1 MGPLARRL
9 GFGTLPAGAEAPTAR
24 TVRTF
29 TEVDV
34 RKILVPVDGSQ
45 ASHRAL
51 AHAIDWAH
59 ASGHLKLVLV
69 NVQQTLER
77 WQPGGLLNKEALHE
91 LQQLGEADAARA
103 RALVDAAGLTYEFT
117 VLYGQP
123 GEVIARVAKE
133 QGCVGIVMGTRG
145 LSDLEHVL
153 LGSTAH
159 KVIQLAEVPVTL
171 VK

>member
-1 MGPLARRL
+1 M
-9 GFGTLPAGAEAPTAR
+9 
-24 TVRTF
+24 
-29 TEVDV
+29 
-34 RKILVPVDGSQ
+34 RKILIPIDGSET
-45 ASHRAL
+45 SLRAL

-77 WQPGGLLNKEALHE
+77 WHAGGLLNKETLAQ
-91 LQQLGEADAARA
+91 LQQLGEADAVKALV
-103 RALVDAAGLTYEFT
+103 LVDAAGLTYEFM
-117 VLYGQP
+117 VLFGQP

-133 QGCVGIVMGTRG
+133 QGCVAIVMGTRG
-145 LSDLEHVL
+145 LSDLEHVF

>member
-1 MGPLARRL
+1 
-9 GFGTLPAGAEAPTAR
+9 
-24 TVRTF
+24 
-29 TEVDV
+29 V
-34 RKILVPVDGSQ
+34 RKILIPIDGSE
-45 ASHRAL
+45 ASLRAL

-59 ASGHLKLVLV
+59 ASGRLKLVLV

-77 WQPGGLLNKEALHE
+77 WYAGGLLNKEALAH
-91 LQQLGEADAARA
+91 LQQQGEADAAKA

-117 VLYGQP
+117 VLFGQP

-145 LSDLEHVL
+145 LSDLEHL
-153 LGSTAH
+153 FLGSTAH
-159 KVIQLAEVPVTL
+159 KVIQLSEVPVTL

>member
-1 MGPLARRL
+1 M
-9 GFGTLPAGAEAPTAR
+9 
-24 TVRTF
+24 
-29 TEVDV
+29 
-34 RKILVPVDGSQ
+34 RKILIPVDGSE
-45 ASHRAL
+45 AALRAL

-59 ASGHLKLVLV
+59 ASGRLKLVLV

-77 WQPGGLLNKEALHE
+77 WYAGGLLNREALAH
-91 LQQLGEADAARA
+91 LQQLGEADAAKA

-117 VLYGQP
+117 VLFGQP

-145 LSDLEHVL
+145 LSDLAHVF

-159 KVIQLAEVPVTL
+159 KVIQLSEVPVTL

>member
-1 MGPLARRL
+1 
-9 GFGTLPAGAEAPTAR
+9 
-24 TVRTF
+24 
-29 TEVDV
+29 V
-34 RKILVPVDGSQ
+34 RKVLIPIDGSE
-45 ASHRAL
+45 ASLRAL

-59 ASGHLKLVLV
+59 ASGRLKLVLV

-77 WQPGGLLNKEALHE
+77 WYAGGLLNKEALAH
-91 LQQLGEADAARA
+91 LQQQGEADAAKA

-117 VLYGQP
+117 VLFGQP

-145 LSDLEHVL
+145 LSDLEHL
-153 LGSTAH
+153 FLGSTAH

>member
-1 MGPLARRL
+1 M
-9 GFGTLPAGAEAPTAR
+9 
-24 TVRTF
+24 
-29 TEVDV
+29 
-34 RKILVPVDGSQ
+34 RKILIPVDGSE
-45 ASHRAL
+45 ASLRAL
-51 AHAIDWAH
+51 AYAIDWAH
-59 ASGHLKLVLV
+59 ASGKLKLVLV

-77 WQPGGLLNKEALHE
+77 WYAAGLLNKEALTH
-91 LQQLGEADAARA
+91 LQQLGEADAAKA

-117 VLYGQP
+117 VLFGQP
-123 GEVIARVAKE
+123 GEVIARIAKE

-145 LSDLEHVL
+145 LSDLENVF